1 MEGNLYTHEKSK
13 HAFKS
18 SSTKA
23 HSSIL
28 RLSLRQ
34 YVEPQ
39 IDITFTL
46 FPVSFTFLFRNLCK
60 SSSRPCFPV
69 PYFFL
74 SDIICYLSLC
84 TSAIQLMC
92 EPCNVLQSGPR
103 FDFLQPFFPFG
114 TYASRLV
121 APAVQ
126 FPMDLCS
133 ASAIQPISFLLVVSQ
148 NSFNSI
154 KLQISNPKFPLL
166 LFTLS
171 NAPKQNYTTV
181 LLISQDT
188 LQSSNAA
195 NLVELHASLLVVQDV
210 QSTWPK
216 VRKGNPPGSTNIT
229 SILFSNYIS
238 TKGSAIANVGKSHWQ
253 SSL

>member
-1 MEGNLYTHEKSK
+1 MRSPNTQSNQVQQK
-13 HAFKS
+13 HTAPYFVSHLDSMS
-18 SSTKA
+18 SNKLTSHL
-23 HSSIL
+23 HS
-28 RLSLRQ
+28 
-34 YVEPQ
+34 
-39 IDITFTL
+39 
-46 FPVSFTFLFRNLCK
+46 FPVSFTFRNLCK

-74 SDIICYLSLC
+74 SDLICYLSLC

-121 APAVQ
+121 APAFQ

-171 NAPKQNYTTV
+171 NTPTQNYTTV
-181 LLISQDT
+181 LPSLRILCKARL
-188 LQSSNAA
+188 LQI
-195 NLVELHASLLVVQDV
+195 LLN
-210 QSTWPK
+210 SMPAFW
-216 VRKGNPPGSTNIT
+216 
-229 SILFSNYIS
+229 
-238 TKGSAIANVGKSHWQ
+238 
-253 SSL
+253 

>member
-1 MEGNLYTHEKSK
+1 
-13 HAFKS
+13 
-18 SSTKA
+18 
-23 HSSIL
+23 
-28 RLSLRQ
+28 
-34 YVEPQ
+34 
-39 IDITFTL
+39 
-46 FPVSFTFLFRNLCK
+46 
-60 SSSRPCFPV
+60 
-69 PYFFL
+69 
-74 SDIICYLSLC
+74 
-84 TSAIQLMC
+84 MC

-103 FDFLQPFFPFG
+103 FDFLQPFFLFG

-171 NAPKQNYTTV
+171 NTPTQSYTTV
-181 LLISQDT
+181 LYISQDT
-188 LQSSNAA
+188 LQNSNAV
-195 NLVELHASLLVVQDV
+195 NLVEFHASLLVVQDV
-210 QSTWPK
+210 HSTWPK
-216 VRKGNPPGSTNIT
+216 VHKSTNIT

-238 TKGSAIANVGKSHWQ
+238 TKGSAISNVGKSHWQ
-253 SSL
+253 SSLQRS